1 MTTCQMVLVGFCDK
15 AQREAAK
22 AQDSTKIGEF
32 DNASTL
38 GVFDEA
44 QQLILV
50 KVVGLGD
57 IYAVGI
63 KAFVNMIESHLL
75 KAERLDNGI
84 IPDNLRKQSALT
96 RPWEIVSQ

>member
-1 MTTCQMVLVGFCDK
+1 MDALMDGLLDWVGVGGHVSIYYGCPFTPRTTL
-15 AQREAAK
+15 
-22 AQDSTKIGEF
+22 
-32 DNASTL
+32 
-38 GVFDEA
+38 FDEA
-44 QQLILV
+44 QQLTLV